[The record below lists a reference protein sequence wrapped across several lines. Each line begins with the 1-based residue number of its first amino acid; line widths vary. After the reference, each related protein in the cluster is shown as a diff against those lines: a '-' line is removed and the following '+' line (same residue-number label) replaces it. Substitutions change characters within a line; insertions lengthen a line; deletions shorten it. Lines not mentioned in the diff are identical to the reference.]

1 MNKEFQ
7 EGQEDS
13 HTIPSQFQKSILWK
27 AITGVSITV
36 IIILIVSTIIIFGK
50 FLNLL
55 QPVLVPVAIA
65 AILSYLLSPV
75 VHSVRKKWLKDRNLS
90 RTKAIVLIYS
100 ILVIISG
107 ILALAVLIPASKQ
120 LAQLVDNRASII
132 EKSQKE
138 ISKFSDVLVSLTDS
152 LENEADSENDQASI
166 ESNKNILWDKMVSW
180 VKNPETGKK
189 ALGFLGKTANGFLGV
204 IGYAVGLFLVPV
216 YLFFFLRDSAFIERN
231 WDKYLPLKDSSLKD
245 EIVIVIKEIN
255 GYIVAYFRGQVLVS
269 IIDGALT
276 GIILMLLG
284 LDYALVIG
292 VSLAVLGIIPFVGF
306 ILTAIPALLIATA
319 QDGSPTPLVVLIVFI
334 LVQQFDGFFIQ
345 PKIVGESVGLHPLTV
360 IFSVLCWSVLI
371 GGILGALLAVPLTA
385 AIKVLFSRY
394 VWENKVKNRFEENR
408 EALPT

>member
-100 ILVIISG
+100 ILVMISG

-132 EKSQKE
+132 DKSQKE
-138 ISKFSDVLVSLTDS
+138 ISKFS
-152 LENEADSENDQASI
+152 ERENDQ
-166 ESNKNILWDKMVSW
+166 
-180 VKNPETGKK
+180 
-189 ALGFLGKTANGFLGV
+189 
-204 IGYAVGLFLVPV
+204 
-216 YLFFFLRDSAFIERN
+216 
-231 WDKYLPLKDSSLKD
+231 
-245 EIVIVIKEIN
+245 
-255 GYIVAYFRGQVLVS
+255 
-269 IIDGALT
+269 
-276 GIILMLLG
+276 
-284 LDYALVIG
+284 
-292 VSLAVLGIIPFVGF
+292 
-306 ILTAIPALLIATA
+306 
-319 QDGSPTPLVVLIVFI
+319 
-334 LVQQFDGFFIQ
+334 
-345 PKIVGESVGLHPLTV
+345 
-360 IFSVLCWSVLI
+360 
-371 GGILGALLAVPLTA
+371 
-385 AIKVLFSRY
+385 
-394 VWENKVKNRFEENR
+394 
-408 EALPT
+408 